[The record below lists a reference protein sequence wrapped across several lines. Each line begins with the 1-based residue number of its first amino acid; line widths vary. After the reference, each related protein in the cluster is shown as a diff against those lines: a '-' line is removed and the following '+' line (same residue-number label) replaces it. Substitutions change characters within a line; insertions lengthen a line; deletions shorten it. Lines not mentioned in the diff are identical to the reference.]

1 MNEKVDLYTPKLEEL
16 WYREQM
22 MLDPDTMSY
31 NKGYEEFEGYDKE
44 TGCIAFPPNRW
55 NAWYDYFIGN
65 EPQRFYA
72 YIVRIEDGKF
82 IGEVNLHKS
91 KENDWY
97 EMGIVLEAR
106 YRGLWYSIE
115 ALKLLLKHAFITMNA
130 SAVHNKFEIE
140 RKAAIQTHLS
150 AGFTEY
156 EKDNNMIELIITRE
170 QYFKHKI

>member
-1 MNEKVDLYTPKLEEL
+1 MIKKLDVL
-16 WYREQM
+16 HFLQ
-22 MLDPDTMSY
+22 
-31 NKGYEEFEGYDKE
+31 
-44 TGCIAFPPNRW
+44 IAGT
-55 NAWYDYFIGN
+55 WYDYFIGN

-106 YRGLWYSIE
+106 YRGLGYSIE
-115 ALKLLLKHAFITMNA
+115 ALKLLLKHGFETMNV